1 MQFTLR
7 NTGAVSILVPSFQ
20 LQVNSLMNWLP
31 GDAGFPSGYYT
42 YQVRSS
48 ASVSAPGGTSFSGV
62 TAILGRDS
70 PLAGLLLLRVQRRLV

>member
-31 GDAGFPSGYYT
+31 GDAGFPSG
-42 YQVRSS
+42 
-48 ASVSAPGGTSFSGV
+48 
-62 TAILGRDS
+62 
-70 PLAGLLLLRVQRRLV
+70 